1 MPVEP
6 LSPQT
11 RADQVRAFQSEL
23 ELLEQEGA
31 LTLDAAQRERL
42 AGYHDTLLRGL
53 AAEGDADTSSSLRQL
68 SLGLRLATLLGTVAL
83 STAVVLFVRQ
93 VWGGLPTAAQ
103 LGLALGAPLVPLLL
117 AEVAAARERS
127 GYIAALFAVVAAA
140 GFGIDLVVV
149 HDVLNLPLS
158 PHPALAW
165 GGLALLLAYR
175 FDILV
180 LLLGGLSASAWW
192 VAASLYALLGGWYPD
207 FLRLPE
213 TLILPAVVVLLLPGA
228 IRHGA
233 HRRFSEAYRS
243 LAVVALGLLASMLSV
258 SGEQSLLPF
267 GIRGAEAAYTLG
279 GFTLGIGAMIIGV
292 RRGWPATMRAGAVVS
307 LLLMIVKA
315 VDWWWDLL
323 PAWLFFLVLGL
334 LSLLSI
340 LGLRRL
346 RQVAVAT
353 P

>member
-1 MPVEP
+1 MPAEP
-6 LSPQT
+6 LSPQA
-11 RADQVRAFQSEL
+11 RVDQIRAFQSEL
-23 ELLEQEGA
+23 GLLEREGA
-31 LTLDAAQRERL
+31 LSLQADQRERL
-42 AGYHDTLLRGL
+42 AVYHETLLNRL
-53 AAEGDADTSSSLRQL
+53 ASEGDADTSSSLRQL

-103 LGLALGAPLVPLLL
+103 LGLALAAPLVPLLL

-127 GYIAALFAVVAAA
+127 GYIAALFAVVATA

-149 HDVLNLPLS
+149 HEVLNLPLT

-180 LLLGGLSASAWW
+180 LLLAGLSASAWW
-192 VAASLYALLGGWYPD
+192 VAASLYALFGGWYPD

-213 TLILPAVVVLLLPGA
+213 TLVLPAIVVLLLPGA
-228 IRHGA
+228 IRHGG
-233 HRRFSEAYRS
+233 HPRFGEVYRS
-243 LAVVALGLLASMLSV
+243 LAIATLGILASMLSV
-258 SGEQSLLPF
+258 SGQLSLLPF
-267 GIRGAEAAYTLG
+267 GIRGVEAAYTLG
-279 GFTLGIGAMIIGV
+279 GFTLGIGAMVIGV

-323 PAWLFFLVLGL
+323 PGWLFFLVLGL
-334 LSLLSI
+334 LSLASI

-346 RQVAVAT
+346 RHIAVAG